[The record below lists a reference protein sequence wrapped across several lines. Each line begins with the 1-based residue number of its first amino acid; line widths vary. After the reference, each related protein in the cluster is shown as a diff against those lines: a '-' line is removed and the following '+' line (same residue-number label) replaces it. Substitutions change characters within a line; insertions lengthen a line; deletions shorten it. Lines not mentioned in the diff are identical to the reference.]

1 MAVEEHV
8 SQLLALRLQ
17 SRRNP
22 ALRPLADRGLAL
34 VAEAQSAPLARRVE
48 IEVEVLRILE
58 TIENRAS
65 VAAARRL

>member
-1 MAVEEHV
+1 MAVEEHL

-22 ALRPLADRGLAL
+22 ALRHLADRGLAL

-65 VAAARRL
+65 VAAARRP